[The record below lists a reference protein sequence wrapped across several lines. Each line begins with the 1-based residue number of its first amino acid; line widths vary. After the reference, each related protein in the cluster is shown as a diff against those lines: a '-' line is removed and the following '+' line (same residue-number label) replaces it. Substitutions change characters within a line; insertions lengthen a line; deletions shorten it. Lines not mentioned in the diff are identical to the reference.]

1 MRLKSSFNSGLA
13 ASITALLVAAAA
25 SFIPSAGLAG
35 DPNAGLAGDT
45 PSPVKAP
52 KLAGLT
58 PPLDV
63 NDEIAALESMQLALT
78 QVADGSTYVWH
89 RSHGRL
95 SGLVRPT
102 ASFKDKQ
109 GQVCRHL
116 VVVLNGVD
124 FTKKTETIA
133 CRGADGAWQLDG

>member
-1 MRLKSSFNSGLA
+1 MRLKSSINSALA
-13 ASITALLVAAAA
+13 ASFPVLFVAAAT
-25 SFIPSAGLAG
+25 SLIPSAGM
-35 DPNAGLAGDT
+35 AGDT
-45 PSPVKAP
+45 PTTVSQP

-102 ASFKDKQ
+102 ASFKDQ
-109 GQVCRHL
+109 NGQVCRHL
-116 VVVLNGVD
+116 IVVLNGIDVS
-124 FTKKTETIA
+124 KKTETVA
-133 CRGADGAWQLDG
+133 CRGADGAWQIDG

>member
-1 MRLKSSFNSGLA
+1 MPPLFRPF
-13 ASITALLVAAAA
+13 LVAAAT
-25 SFIPSAGLAG
+25 SLI
-35 DPNAGLAGDT
+35 PNAGLAGDT
-45 PSPVKAP
+45 PAPGQLPRPRSSQP

-102 ASFKDKQ
+102 ASFKDQQ

-124 FTKKTETIA
+124 VTKKTETIA